1 VVDDRLVADEQPAA
15 AGTLASGAPHLP
27 CGHDRAQKVTCL
39 LKASGR
45 RRRLPTRG
53 YRQTVPSHV
62 GGCRS
67 RRELHALLGLR
78 RPLSTLPDAVAEHHV
93 EHRDGVLVRRLTL
106 RVAGDSV
113 PCLLLTS
120 AVTSVILGARFVE
133 QLTDNMGAVDLELT
147 AEEVRRLTDVSAPRV
162 DAYPYGAAGVQQ
174 RERSIVD

>member
-1 VVDDRLVADEQPAA
+1 M
-15 AGTLASGAPHLP
+15 
-27 CGHDRAQKVTCL
+27 

-78 RPLSTLPDAVAEHHV
+78 RPLPTLPDTVADHDV

-106 RVAGDSV
+106 QVAGDSV
-113 PCLLLTS
+113 SCLLLTP
-120 AVTSVILGARFVE
+120 AVTPVILGSPFVE
-133 QLTDNMGAVDLELT
+133 QPTDNVGAVDPELT
-147 AEEVRRLTDVSAPRV
+147 AEEVRRLTDVSAPWV
-162 DAYPYGAAGVQQ
+162 DAHP
-174 RERSIVD
+174 